1 MTARNVL
8 HQGGFIWPFD
18 STTRQAQARNKS
30 GAGFGRQP
38 NFKLERRGFV
48 VRDGII
54 ATSGRGIS
62 RLKTTISHITAH
74 PSSHLEIW
82 PADLT
87 ASSII
92 LGAAVTVRHCLC
104 WCLKTHLAAN
114 LRRGRRFQC
123 VLADHISE
131 AKFTDFVGFGAAD
144 DDNYSF
150 PPVVIHLSH
159 GPKSSGCSECSVFAK
174 NKGKTV
180 FGANIQKCFQAN
192 GPSGAEPDHSRLIN
206 SLREVIRAHKQTPP
220 PHPTPS
226 PALSPIR
233 E

>member
-1 MTARNVL
+1 MASSPAFPQADRWSREITVEGYDFAHHGPPIVPFRNLACGPYRIKYYFGGGGDGAALLVL
-8 HQGGFIWPFD
+8 VLEN
-18 STTRQAQARNKS
+18 A
-30 GAGFGRQP
+30 FGRQ
-38 NFKLERRGFV
+38 F
-48 VRDGII
+48 
-54 ATSGRGIS
+54 
-62 RLKTTISHITAH
+62 
-74 PSSHLEIW
+74 
-82 PADLT
+82 
-87 ASSII
+87 
-92 LGAAVTVRHCLC
+92 AVWSPVSV
-104 WCLKTHLAAN
+104 
-114 LRRGRRFQC
+114 C

-159 GPKSSGCSECSVFAK
+159 GPKSSGCPECSVFAK